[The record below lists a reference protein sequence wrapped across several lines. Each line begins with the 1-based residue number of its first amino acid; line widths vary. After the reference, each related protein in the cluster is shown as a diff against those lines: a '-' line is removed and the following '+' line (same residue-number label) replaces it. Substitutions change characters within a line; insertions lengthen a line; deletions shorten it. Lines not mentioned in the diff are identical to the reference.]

1 MYNMDLLDTFQFSQT
16 KYEICSDEETLKG
29 KYCFETPILGKGN
42 LKPLSRETGAPFQTG
57 MLGPPSQN
65 LYNGIYPLPRETL
78 KIEPLLATRAYS
90 HLHSMCPPT
99 TTQSGAGGGG
109 VQVTGV
115 IILAK

>member
-57 MLGPPSQN
+57 MLGP
-65 LYNGIYPLPRETL
+65 
-78 KIEPLLATRAYS
+78 
-90 HLHSMCPPT
+90 LHRICTMVYTPFPDR
-99 TTQSGAGGGG
+99 
-109 VQVTGV
+109 
-115 IILAK
+115 L